1 MFLDCTRYCFHSINV
16 CLDTVHKH
24 SVHTYTCTHTQR
36 HTTNTHTTCISIQTT
51 VDEAHA
57 FFWKKRGV
65 SLKITTE
72 AQHVTFGTHSQ
83 ESVLITTSRN
93 PHPLAAHTTTT
104 ETTSLGRE
112 MLHVTNYSCMR
123 INDIIYTIVY
133 KKSASKGDEILYI
146 KSYKHINRES
156 KLMVSTEMC
165 LKPKR

>member
-1 MFLDCTRYCFHSINV
+1 MRTSQADGNKRRISPHRADFDDIQIHTKFVFLDCTRYCFHSINV
-16 CLDTVHKH
+16 CMDTVHKH

-36 HTTNTHTTCISIQTT
+36 HTTNTHTTCLSIQTT

-65 SLKITTE
+65 CLKMTTE

-93 PHPLAAHTTTT
+93 PHPLTTHTRTT

-112 MLHVTNYSCMR
+112 MLHVTNYSCTY
-123 INDIIYTIVY
+123 N
-133 KKSASKGDEILYI
+133 
-146 KSYKHINRES
+146 
-156 KLMVSTEMC
+156 
-165 LKPKR
+165 